1 MSRNTEELGG
11 LSLLGNQHTEYRA
24 DYAPEVLEAFPNKH
38 PTSPANAGVQI
49 EPQTLRG

>member
-24 DYAPEVLEAFPNKH
+24 DYAPEVLEAFPNN
-38 PTSPANAGVQI
+38 SYRLLDLNEIQ
-49 EPQTLRG
+49 RDM